1 MITLLIGIVVAVV
14 GFFFTVILINIPLF
28 RFDEGS
34 VFAWGIYLCI
44 VMVACTRAILS
55 KLNKNDG
62 GDNNGKIE
70 P

>member
-14 GFFFTVILINIPLF
+14 GFFFTLF
-28 RFDEGS
+28 LADLFFLDFDGGCI
-34 VFAWGIYLCI
+34 FAWGIYLCI

-62 GDNNGKIE
+62 DGTDENIE